1 MAGGAEADPTAED
14 RIERERDRALAR
26 YKRTRDPLEL
36 EATMRRLDA
45 EEQAARHAVARAPL
59 SAAEVVAY
67 LRDLPRLWADGQPEQ
82 RRALAEALFARVRA
96 LGIAHIEITPTGAA
110 AARGLAEAFGAD
122 EMVMVG
128 ARRLEAPPNLPHA
141 QCTGYEGHDLVA
153 GRVAGSCP
161 ERARRE

>member
-1 MAGGAEADPTAED
+1 MRGASTTARRRYQAMAGGAEADPTAED

-67 LRDLPRLWADGQPEQ
+67 PRDLPRLWADGQPEQ

-96 LGIAHIEITPTGAA
+96 LGLLAPTTTTSS
-110 AARGLAEAFGAD
+110 
-122 EMVMVG
+122 
-128 ARRLEAPPNLPHA
+128 APKA
-141 QCTGYEGHDLVA
+141 SA
-153 GRVAGSCP
+153 S
-161 ERARRE
+161 RARPQPRSG